1 MSRSEPPRAAPA
13 PRPPEPIAVIGL
25 ACRFPGAG
33 TVDEFWSVLQR
44 DTSTVGPVPPSRWR
58 WEDTGYQ
65 YPHQSGTRRLQ
76 RGSFIED
83 LEFFDADFFGL
94 PPGEAERLDPQHR
107 LALEVAWEALES
119 ACIRPRDLAGSF
131 TGVIMGVSHSDHAVK
146 ILNDH
151 AGYDGKEGLLAY
163 ECFVSNRVSHALDL
177 KGPSYAVNSACA
189 SSLHA
194 LHAACQSLRSGEC
207 DLVLSGGVNVDV
219 TVDEIVSSAMAGW
232 IAEDAE
238 CRSFQEGGSG
248 FVTGDG
254 CGVVVLKR
262 LEDALRDGDRV
273 WGVLR
278 DSVLGHNGMSSR
290 ISWPSGNAQ
299 RDVLRRLLARN
310 GLAPA
315 DIDAIEAHG
324 TGGAMSDRIE
334 ASAFTDVLGA
344 GRDAATALR
353 VGCCK
358 AHVGHLEAASGV
370 AGLVKMLMALQHES
384 LPALRDFTAPNP
396 AIRPHAGVRFLARAE
411 AWPRGERPRR
421 AIVSNFSFG
430 GANAVLLLEEAPPGV
445 GPFDRPAS
453 GVADGAPDDDT
464 GLRLLALR
472 AKTDGGLA
480 AMQARLVDHLDARGR
495 PLDDDEVHTL
505 NVHRADLRQRVLLAG
520 RGLPALDAALRAP
533 DDDAPALRTSSF
545 PAAWRD
551 ASPVLRLDGPL
562 FGAAAGDALARLRRG
577 RLGGRLWAAWAAE
590 FDRLPLDA
598 LLDDP
603 ARRARL
609 LAAFWV
615 RSVARLGVPVKAV
628 MADLDLAPVV
638 PLAWQP
644 GDRAALMRWILEG
657 RVDAAGDADVAGALD
672 AAAPADADL
681 TAPPQPPV
689 IAPVADAA
697 LPTWSLT
704 TSRPSVVFGPMPTA
718 WLARGDAPAL
728 GLDDTPSGHDRG
740 DADDALAR
748 LLGGLFCLGVDLRWS
763 ALSDGA
769 KRPVPAAPFDRR
781 HAWFRPA
788 PRREA
793 LTPPATSTAL
803 SAETES

>member
-1 MSRSEPPRAAPA
+1 MSPNEPHRPNPA
-13 PRPPEPIAVIGL
+13 HRPPEPIAVIGL

-33 TVDEFWSVLQR
+33 TIDEFWRVLQR
-44 DTSTVGPVPPSRWR
+44 DTSTVGPVPSSRWR
-58 WEDTGYQ
+58 WDDTGYQ
-65 YPHQSGTRRLQ
+65 YPQQPSTRRLQ

-83 LEFFDADFFGL
+83 LELFDADFFGM

-119 ACIRPRDLAGSF
+119 ASIRPRDLAGSF

-163 ECFVSNRVSHALDL
+163 ECFVANRVSHALDL

-232 IAEDAE
+232 IAEDTE
-238 CRSFQEGGSG
+238 CRSFQEGGDG

-262 LEDALRDGDRV
+262 LEDALRDGDTV

-344 GRDAATALR
+344 GRDATCALR

-384 LPALRDFTAPNP
+384 LPALRDFVAPNP
-396 AIRPHAGVRFLARAE
+396 AIRPHPGVRFLAQPE
-411 AWPRGERPRR
+411 GWPRGDRTRR

-430 GANAVLLLEEAPPGV
+430 GANAVLLVEEAPLGT
-445 GPFDRPAS
+445 GPFDLQSRVEVRAA
-453 GVADGAPDDDT
+453 GDDAD

-472 AKTDGGLA
+472 AKTDDGLA
-480 AMQARLVDHLDARGR
+480 ALRGRLVDHVDARCR
-495 PLDDDEVHTL
+495 ALDDDEVHTL
-505 NVHRADLRQRVLLAG
+505 NVHRADLRQRTLLAG
-520 RGLPALDAALRAP
+520 RGLRALDAALHAP
-533 DDDAPALRTSSF
+533 DDDAPALRTASF

-551 ASPVLRLDGPL
+551 ASPVLHLDGPL
-562 FGAAAGDALARLRRG
+562 VGAAAGDALARLRRG
-577 RLGGRLWAAWAAE
+577 RLGGRLWAAWARE
-590 FDRLPLDA
+590 FDQLPLDA

-603 ARRARL
+603 ARRTRA

-615 RSVARLGVPVKAV
+615 RTFARLGVPVKAV
-628 MADLDLAPVV
+628 IADLHLAPVV
-638 PLAWQP
+638 ALAWRLEDP
-644 GDRAALMRWILEG
+644 AALVRWVLEG
-657 RVDAAGDADVAGALD
+657 RVDADGAV
-672 AAAPADADL
+672 AAPSL
-681 TAPPQPPV
+681 PPV
-689 IAPVADAA
+689 ISPVADEA

-704 TSRPSVVFGPMPTA
+704 ASRPSLVFGPMPTA

-728 GLDDTPSGHDRG
+728 GFDDIPSERDRG

-748 LLGGLFCLGVDLRWS
+748 LLGGLFCLGVDLRF
-763 ALSDGA
+763 AELSDGT
-769 KRPVPAAPFDRR
+769 KRPVPASPFDRR
-781 HAWFRPA
+781 PAWFQAA
-788 PRREA
+788 PRRE
-793 LTPPATSTAL
+793 PAPAPAATATV
-803 SAETES
+803 S